1 MIGVIAVPFN
11 AIVWIVLVLLA
22 VIGLSAVIRGISHA
36 IFSSGFP
43 QCCCTVAVLY
53 GNEADAALRGA
64 IEQAAYEHV
73 YDKGYNSR
81 KIIAVDMGLEP
92 NMRSMC
98 EMICNDYNIT
108 LCDERTL
115 NAELKMLRNNSKT
128 E

>member
-1 MIGVIAVPFN
+1 MFGVIAVPFN

-36 IFSSGFP
+36 IFCSGFP

-53 GNEADAALRGA
+53 GNEADVTLRGA

-73 YDKGYNSR
+73 YDKGYYCR

-92 NMRSMC
+92 HMRSMC

-108 LCDERTL
+108 LCDEHTL
-115 NAELKMLRNNSKT
+115 KAELKSLCNNR
-128 E
+128 

>member
-36 IFSSGFP
+36 IFCSGFP

-53 GNEADAALRGA
+53 GNEADVILRGA

-73 YDKGYNSR
+73 YDKSYYSR

-92 NMRSMC
+92 NMRAMC
-98 EMICNDYNIT
+98 EMICNDYGIT
-108 LCDERTL
+108 LCDKNSLESELNTL
-115 NAELKMLRNNSKT
+115 CKGSKT